1 MNGITLLAKKELD
14 LPSLTFN
21 LHINQRYDG
30 IIKKKHTSWHFSIGN
45 FCCSSDIFNRGK
57 LKKSWTLLIHI
68 KTHKSKASVDDLL
81 ICGYL

>member
-45 FCCSSDIFNRGK
+45 CCCSDIFNRCK
-57 LKKSWTLLIHI
+57 LQNSWSSIMHI
-68 KTHKSKASVDDLL
+68 QTHTQWAGLGGQA
-81 ICGYL
+81 IIEQ

>member
-30 IIKKKHTSWHFSIGN
+30 IIKKNILVGTFLKTFP
-45 FCCSSDIFNRGK
+45 FYDKREDI
-57 LKKSWTLLIHI
+57 LH
-68 KTHKSKASVDDLL
+68 
-81 ICGYL
+81 Y